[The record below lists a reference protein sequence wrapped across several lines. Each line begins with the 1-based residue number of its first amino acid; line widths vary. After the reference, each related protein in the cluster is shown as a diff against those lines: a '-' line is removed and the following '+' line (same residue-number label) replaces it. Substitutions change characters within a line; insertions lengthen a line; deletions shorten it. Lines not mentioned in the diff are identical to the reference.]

1 MKQLTEILAECP
13 LVAILR
19 GVQPGEVVAIG
30 EALFDAGIR
39 VLEVPLNSP
48 EPLESIHRL
57 SGRCGD
63 RMLVGAGTVLH
74 VEDVQLVANA
84 GGRLAVMPNAES
96 DVVREAKRLGL
107 LAIPGIFTP
116 TEAFAMLRA
125 GADALKFFPA
135 DAVSDEFPEF
145 FARGAA
151 AGCAGP
157 AGWRHSCGKPGRVAG
172 CGRVG
177 IRHRLG
183 ALQTGND
190 ARGSRSARN
199 RVHAGDR
206 GSWRKRLRR

>member
-135 DAVSDEFPEF
+135 DAVSTNFLSSLRAVLPPGVLVLPVGGIH
-145 FARGAA
+145 AGNLAVWQVAGASGFGIGSA
-151 AGCAGP
+151 LY
-157 AGWRHSCGKPGRVAG
+157 KPGMTPEEVGRRAVEFMEAIAG
-172 CGRVG
+172 T
-177 IRHRLG
+177 G
-183 ALQTGND
+183 AKG
-190 ARGSRSARN
+190 
-199 RVHAGDR
+199 
-206 GSWRKRLRR
+206 